1 MDFEGMTDQ
10 QKIEYTGW
18 VQFNR
23 IGSEGWHLQEDFITS
38 KDGLVSVHLDN
49 DQDYEIE
56 EY

>member
-18 VQFNR
+18 MHFNR
-23 IGSEGWHLQEDFITS
+23 LGEEGWHLQEDFITS

-49 DQDYEIE
+49 DIDNSEE

>member
-18 VQFNR
+18 MHFNR
-23 IGSEGWHLQEDFITS
+23 IGEEGWHLQEDFITS
-38 KDGLVSVHLDN
+38 KDGLVNVHLDN
-49 DQDYEIE
+49 DQNNEIE